1 MMSDAANM
9 GNFARPCQPTAEP
22 LASLTAGRKIDPA
35 IEIARQ
41 IVHNV
46 L

>member
-9 GNFARPCQPTAEP
+9 GNFARRCQPTGAP
-22 LASLTAGRKIDPA
+22 LASLRAGRKIDPA
-35 IEIARQ
+35 TEIARQ
-41 IVHNV
+41 IAHKT